1 MVRLLKYDSLICL
14 VLFLSGCAPDEQQ
27 LETPSFGGMQLPL
40 WSMPF
45 GCEGGLRWDDNK
57 LLVTDRHFLPDYH
70 QWTLDMSNGRILD
83 RSDQPIGPKRLPA
96 DTNAEISGGSLRP
109 LRAALVRSIMPA
121 GFEPVVV
128 TDRFIFAKRT
138 RLGFAFPSFIHHGQV
153 VVVDRSTRRIV
164 WGLDGVDVTVQA
176 SPAHIVVCDCKRIAA
191 FLPQASRP
199 QEITDFYSAIRRGD
213 LKEVAVL
220 FQAWKRTPLYDLD
233 GRDPLTLAAREG
245 QVEVVRQL
253 LALKLSPNTESA
265 DGYSPLLM
273 ALHWEHPEIVSI
285 LLGAGADPN
294 YNAHYWEYPL
304 TEAAHAGSQ
313 PTINSLLKRGA
324 RINAAAGGRTALH
337 EAVMYRNY
345 GAVQTLLEAG
355 ADPSIKDED
364 GKTPVE
370 MAGFDEC
377 ISHLFG
383 GGKIGERPIACA
395 PVKRLA
401 VTIDASYLRKP
412 TDGSQ

>member
-1 MVRLLKYDSLICL
+1 
-14 VLFLSGCAPDEQQ
+14 
-27 LETPSFGGMQLPL
+27 
-40 WSMPF
+40 
-45 GCEGGLRWDDNK
+45 
-57 LLVTDRHFLPDYH
+57 
-70 QWTLDMSNGRILD
+70 
-83 RSDQPIGPKRLPA
+83 
-96 DTNAEISGGSLRP
+96 
-109 LRAALVRSIMPA
+109 MPA

-138 RLGFAFPSFIHHGQV
+138 WLGFAFPSFIHHGQV
-153 VVVDRSTRRIV
+153 VVVNRSSRRIV
-164 WGLDGVDVTVQA
+164 WGLDGVDITVQA
-176 SPAHIVVCDCKRIAA
+176 SPTHVVVCDCKRIAA

-199 QEITDFYSAIRRGD
+199 QEITDFYSAVRRGD
-213 LKEVAVL
+213 LKGVAGL
-220 FQAWKRTPLYDLD
+220 FQEWKRTPLYDLD

-304 TEAAHAGSQ
+304 TEAAQAGSQ
-313 PTINSLLKRGA
+313 PTINSLLRRGA

-345 GAVQTLLEAG
+345 EAVQTLLEAG

-364 GKTPVE
+364 GKSPVE
-370 MAGFDEC
+370 MAKFDEC

-383 GGKIGERPIACA
+383 GGKIGQKPIACA
-395 PVKRLA
+395 PVKRLT
-401 VTIDASYLRKP
+401 VSTDAGYPSHRWR
-412 TDGSQ
+412 